1 MDYKKIPLDNI
12 NLNFLTEYYDE
23 NQKVRSYSIDI
34 ENADDC
40 HYDFQPESFERLKLA
55 LEKKYKKGDCV
66 KNLKALVKKNH
77 NKSSFEWELS
87 ALLAEEEIPYMRFSY

>member
-1 MDYKKIPLDNI
+1 MNYKKISLDNI

-66 KNLKALVKKNH
+66 KNLKALVKKRRAEH
-77 NKSSFEWELS
+77 NRYNFANLPKSQK
-87 ALLAEEEIPYMRFSY
+87 IPLQEQ